1 MNHRRSGKKLER
13 NRNQRRA
20 LVKSLIEALV
30 LHGRIK
36 TTEARAKELKSR
48 IDRILNFAKKG
59 LDVPAERV
67 SALRLLQRRV
77 SKVTL
82 ERLSDVDFL
91 KKFATR
97 TSGYA
102 RVVKL
107 PPRKTD
113 GAKVAILEFVDSEH
127 VQTPSENLS

>member
-13 NRNQRRA
+13 NRNGRRA
-20 LVKSLIEALV
+20 LVKSLTESLV

-36 TTEARAKELKSR
+36 TTEARAKEMKSR
-48 IDRILNFAKKG
+48 IDRILNYAKKG
-59 LDVPAERV
+59 LNVPEKRV
-67 SALRLLQRRV
+67 SSLRLLKKRV
-77 SKVTL
+77 SGITL
-82 ERLSDVDFL
+82 ERLSDTDFL
-91 KKFATR
+91 KKFDTR

-113 GAKVAILEFVDSEH
+113 GAKVAILEFVDGETAKTS
-127 VQTPSENLS
+127 